1 MRGDTEQ
8 AHAMLEEIMVT
19 AEETGNTMSK
29 LWVRVRLGYVALRS
43 GNLAEAH
50 QLFRETAQGF
60 AKDGYTIGALF
71 ALEGMAGLYVAVGKP
86 AHTARLIGW
95 ADAMRVKLNDPRP
108 NIEQADVD
116 KLMAACLAKMGEGA
130 FSDLYDEGQ
139 KMTLAEALVFALEG
153 S

>member
-1 MRGDTEQ
+1 MRGDYEQ
-8 AHAMLEEIMVT
+8 AYAMLQEIMVT

-50 QLFRETAQGF
+50 QSFRAAAQGF
-60 AKDGYTIGALF
+60 ARDGYTIGALF
-71 ALEGMAGLYVAVGKP
+71 ALEGMAGLYVAIGRP
-86 AHTARLIGW
+86 EHAARLIGW
-95 ADAMRVKLNDPRP
+95 ADTMRVKINDPRP

-116 KLMAACLAKMGEGA
+116 KMIAACLAKMGEMA
-130 FSDLYDEGQ
+130 FSDMYDEGQ
-139 KMTLAEALVFALEG
+139 KLTLDEALVFAFEE